1 MADNK
6 QSITKV
12 QENGTIVISEDVL
25 ITIITNTIQDVEG
38 VVSISSKPGADI
50 VDMIGVKGWG
60 KGLKITICEDDSLTI
75 DCNVVLA
82 YGQSVVNVA
91 AAIQDAVSA
100 ALESTTGVKVLAVN
114 VNVCGISAQ

>member
-12 QENGTIVISEDVL
+12 KENGTIVISEDVL